1 MIDIMTTYVKICI
14 VFMKCVMLTFLASYS
29 QNVPILIK
37 TDDALSNKN
46 TSIYDSCFHKIVTIY
61 NKHNYISL
69 NIPLFILQQ
78 SDSVIIVIQNNSS
91 SHDSIKA
98 SIYDVLPTITTDTY
112 IPPQRI
118 LRDIICEEKKFIN
131 VTIWRSMKKNDE
143 WLANKNNILKKLER
157 HINNNNM

>member
-37 TDDALSNKN
+37 TDEALLNNKI
-46 TSIYDSCFHKIVTIY
+46 SIYDSCFHKIVTIY
-61 NKHNYISL
+61 NEYNYLSF
-69 NIPLFILQQ
+69 NFPLFILQQ
-78 SDSVIIVIQNNSS
+78 SDSVTIVIQSNSS
-91 SHDSIKA
+91 SQDSIKA
-98 SIYDVLPTITTDTY
+98 SIYDVLPTITIDTY

-131 VTIWRSMKKNDE
+131 VTIWRSMKKKDE
-143 WLANKNNILKKLER
+143 WLANKNNILKLLER
-157 HINNNNM
+157 HINNKNR